1 MSKDGGVLMK
11 NERIRDIIVSLIV
24 IAISVLFYLNTTLLT
39 SPSDIFPK
47 FVVLLFGSLGI
58 VLLFSSIF
66 SKKYKV
72 KDDEKDIINHKRRWI
87 SILSLVAY
95 IIIMPIVGF
104 FVTSGIFVI
113 LLSLYI
119 QNEKLSFLVGMKSL
133 IISSLTMVLLYMTFV
148 VFLKVPIP
156 SGILI

>member
-1 MSKDGGVLMK
+1 MKSERVKDITVA
-11 NERIRDIIVSLIV
+11 LIV
-24 IAISVLFYLNTTLLT
+24 LAISAIFYSRTAILT

-47 FVVLLFGSLGI
+47 FVIIIFGILGTLL
-58 VLLFSSIF
+58 LLKSIF

-72 KDDEKDIINHKRRWI
+72 KDDDEKDITDLKRRWI

-104 FVTSGIFVI
+104 YVTSGIFVT

-119 QNEKLSFLVGMKSL
+119 QNEKLGFMGSIKPLV
-133 IISSLTMVLLYMTFV
+133 ISGLTMVFLYLTFS

-156 SGILI
+156 SGLLI